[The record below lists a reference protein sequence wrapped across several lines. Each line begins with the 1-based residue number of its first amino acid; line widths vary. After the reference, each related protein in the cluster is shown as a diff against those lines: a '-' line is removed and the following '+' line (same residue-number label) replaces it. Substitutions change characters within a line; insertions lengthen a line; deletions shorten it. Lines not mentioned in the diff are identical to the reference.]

1 MSNIYMR
8 QQDVIRSLFDYLE
21 GKKTIGQC
29 IDDCP
34 KIDMEYIIAQ
44 LQSIRT
50 GENANV
56 IDGIIKE
63 VDR

>member
-21 GKKTIGQC
+21 EKKTIGQC

-34 KIDMEYIIAQ
+34 KTDMKLIIEQ
-44 LQSIRT
+44 LKSIRT
-50 GENANV
+50 GENASV
-56 IDGIIKE
+56 IDSIIQELGK
-63 VDR
+63 

>member
-21 GKKTIGQC
+21 DKKTIGQC

-34 KIDMEYIIAQ
+34 KIDMDLIIAQ
-44 LQSIRT
+44 LKDIRT
-50 GENANV
+50 GENANI
-56 IDGIIKE
+56 IDGIIRE
-63 VDR
+63 VGK